1 MFTVYIYTEKTEK
14 LTVKFF
20 LNIKTNLSDI
30 SENKDYNDPLY
41 NDTFKLY
48 KNVNN
53 KKVENII
60 KDIKL

>member
-1 MFTVYIYTEKTEK
+1 MVYIYTEKAEI

-30 SENKDYNDPLY
+30 LKNINYNGPSY
-41 NDTFKLY
+41 NGTFKLRR
-48 KNVNN
+48 NVDN